1 MTSKALGDFKDSA
14 AFSLG
19 VELELQL
26 VSKRDFDLTRGA
38 TDLLGSLD
46 YDERFGEIKLEITES
61 MIEISTQPQ
70 ATVDGIAA
78 DLGGLRDTLRQHCE
92 RNNIGVCG
100 GGTHPFHHWPERRI
114 CPGDRFNDLYQRY
127 GYLAKQ
133 FTVFGQHVHV
143 GCTSADEAIWL
154 TQALGV
160 YVPAFIALSASS
172 PFVDGVD
179 SFYQSARLNAVSAFP
194 LSGQCPPL
202 GSWQEFTEHFAF
214 LQACGIAQGI
224 KDLYWDVR
232 PKPEFGTV
240 ELRVCDTPLTI
251 EQASS
256 LAALAQSLAR
266 WLLRTRP
273 PTAYRQTGPRCPLQ
287 QIPGLP
293 LWPRGDDFRSRQ
305 LMPDA
310 IEANPDRLARSRFG
324 GRPGIRLRPL
334 AEPAQAGG
342 CRKYR
347 RCSLAAGTR
356 KAAWQLERCGARSQR
371 TADGQ
376 KQLISGEK
384 NDPPVACSL
393 VATVHRHGHMG
404 GELDLSI

>member
-14 AFSLG
+14 ALSLG

-26 VSKRDFDLTRGA
+26 VSRRDFDLTRGA

-46 YDERFGEIKLEITES
+46 YDKRFGEIKLEITES
-61 MIEISTQPQ
+61 MIEISTR
-70 ATVDGIAA
+70 ARSTVDGIAA

-92 RNNIGVCG
+92 RNNIGVSG
-100 GGTHPFHHWPERRI
+100 GGTHPFHRWPERRI

-133 FTVFGQHVHV
+133 FTVFGQHIHV

-179 SFYQSARLNAVSAFP
+179 SFYQSTRLNAVSAFP

-240 ELRVCDTPLTI
+240 EIRVCDTPLTI
-251 EQASS
+251 EHATS
-256 LAALAQSLAR
+256 LAALAQSLSR

-273 PTAYRQTGPRCPLQ
+273 ELYAAKQVHVARYNKFQACRYGLEAMISDPVALCQTPLKQ
-287 QIPGLP
+287 TLMDLLEDISMDARELGCAHWLIPLK
-293 LWPRGDDFRSRQ
+293 RGV
-305 LMPDA
+305 
-310 IEANPDRLARSRFG
+310 
-324 GRPGIRLRPL
+324 
-334 AEPAQAGG
+334 AGNTG
-342 CRKYR
+342 D
-347 RCSLAAGTR
+347 
-356 KAAWQLERCGARSQR
+356 AAWLRAREMLHGNLNDVVREASERLMGKNNP
-371 TADGQ
+371 TP
-376 KQLISGEK
+376 EK
-384 NDPPVACSL
+384 
-393 VATVHRHGHMG
+393 RR
-404 GELDLSI
+404 

>member
-1 MTSKALGDFKDSA
+1 MTIKPLGEFKDSA
-14 AFSLG
+14 ALSLG

-61 MIEISTQPQ
+61 MIEISTL
-70 ATVDGIAA
+70 ARSTVDGIAG

-92 RNNIGVCG
+92 RDNIGVCG

-114 CPGDRFNDLYQRY
+114 CPGDRFNELYQRY

-133 FTVFGQHVHV
+133 FTVFGQHIHV

-154 TQALGV
+154 TQALGI
-160 YVPAFIALSASS
+160 YVPVLIALSASS

-240 ELRVCDTPLTI
+240 EIRVCDTPLTI
-251 EQASS
+251 EQAAS

-273 PTAYRQTGPRCPLQ
+273 PLHTAKQGHVARYNKFQACRYGLEAMVCDPVALSQTPLKQ
-287 QIPGLP
+287 TLMDLLEEISMDAMELGCAHWLNP
-293 LWPRGDDFRSRQ
+293 LKQRVAGNAGD
-305 LMPDA
+305 
-310 IEANPDRLARSRFG
+310 
-324 GRPGIRLRPL
+324 
-334 AEPAQAGG
+334 
-342 CRKYR
+342 
-347 RCSLAAGTR
+347 
-356 KAAWQLERCGARSQR
+356 AAWLRAREMLHGNLNDVVREASERLMGKNNP
-371 TADGQ
+371 TP
-376 KQLISGEK
+376 EK
-384 NDPPVACSL
+384 
-393 VATVHRHGHMG
+393 RR
-404 GELDLSI
+404 

>member
-1 MTSKALGDFKDSA
+1 MNIQPLGEFSDSA
-14 AFSLG
+14 ALSLG

-26 VSKRDFDLTRGA
+26 VSRRDFDLTRGA
-38 TDLLGSLD
+38 TDLIGSLD
-46 YDERFGEIKLEITES
+46 YDGRFGEIKLEITES
-61 MIEISTQPQ
+61 MIEISTL
-70 ATVDGIAA
+70 ARSTVDGIAA
-78 DLGGLRDTLRQHCE
+78 DLGGLRDTLRHHCE

-100 GGTHPFHHWPERRI
+100 GGTHPFHRWPERRI

-133 FTVFGQHVHV
+133 FTVFGQHIHV
-143 GCTSADEAIWL
+143 GCTSADDAIWL

-202 GSWQEFTEHFAF
+202 NSWQEFTEHFAF

-240 ELRVCDTPLTI
+240 ELRVCDTPLSI
-251 EQASS
+251 EQATS

-273 PTAYRQTGPRCPLQ
+273 PLDTAKQAHVARYNKFQACRYGLEAMISDPLALCQTPLRQTLASLLEAISEDARELACERWLSPLKQ
-287 QIPGLP
+287 AVAGHA
-293 LWPRGDDFRSRQ
+293 GDADWLRAREKEHGN
-305 LMPDA
+305 LNDVVR
-310 IEANPDRLARSRFG
+310 EA
-324 GRPGIRLRPL
+324 
-334 AEPAQAGG
+334 
-342 CRKYR
+342 
-347 RCSLAAGTR
+347 
-356 KAAWQLERCGARSQR
+356 SQR
-371 TADGQ
+371 
-376 KQLISGEK
+376 LIGPDSENQEK
-384 NDPPVACSL
+384 
-393 VATVHRHGHMG
+393 TR
-404 GELDLSI
+404 

>member
-1 MTSKALGDFKDSA
+1 MSTKALGDFKDSA
-14 AFSLG
+14 ALSLG

-26 VSKRDFDLTRGA
+26 VSKRDYDLTRGA
-38 TDLLGSLD
+38 TDLLGSLS

-61 MIEISTQPQ
+61 MIEISTLPQ
-70 ATVDGIAA
+70 STVAGIAA
-78 DLGGLRDTLRQHCE
+78 DLGGLRETLRQHCD

-114 CPGDRFNDLYQRY
+114 CPGDRFSELYQRY

-133 FTVFGQHVHV
+133 FTVFGQHIHV
-143 GCTSADEAIWL
+143 GCSTADDAIWL

-202 GSWQEFTEHFAF
+202 NSWQEFTEHFAF
-214 LQACGIAQGI
+214 LQDCGIAQGI

-240 ELRVCDTPLTI
+240 EIRVCDTPLTI
-251 EQASS
+251 TQAST
-256 LAALAQSLAR
+256 LAALAQALSR

-273 PTAYRQTGPRCPLQ
+273 ALHTDKQAHVARYNKFQACRYGLDAMISDPVDFCQTPLKTSVARLLDEISEDARALDCLHWLAPLKRMLSESAGDAGWLRAQ
-287 QIPGLP
+287 QNQHGNLHDVV
-293 LWPRGDDFRSRQ
+293 R
-305 LMPDA
+305 
-310 IEANPDRLARSRFG
+310 
-324 GRPGIRLRPL
+324 
-334 AEPAQAGG
+334 
-342 CRKYR
+342 
-347 RCSLAAGTR
+347 AA
-356 KAAWQLERCGARSQR
+356 SQR
-371 TADGQ
+371 LMAKDAEVQ
-376 KQLISGEK
+376 EE
-384 NDPPVACSL
+384 
-393 VATVHRHGHMG
+393 TV
-404 GELDLSI
+404 

>member
-1 MTSKALGDFKDSA
+1 MNIKPLGDFKESA
-14 AFSLG
+14 ALSLG

-26 VSKRDFDLTRGA
+26 VSRRDFDLTRGA
-38 TDLLGSLD
+38 TDLLCSLV

-61 MIEISTQPQ
+61 MIEVSTL
-70 ATVDGIAA
+70 ARSTVDGIAA
-78 DLGGLRDTLRQHCE
+78 DLSGLRDTLRHHCE

-114 CPGDRFNDLYQRY
+114 CPGDRFDELYQRY

-133 FTVFGQHVHV
+133 FTVFGQHIHV
-143 GCTSADEAIWL
+143 GCTSADDAIWL

-202 GSWQEFTEHFAF
+202 TGWHEFTEHFTF
-214 LQACGIAQGI
+214 LQACGIAKSI

-240 ELRVCDTPLTI
+240 EIRVCDTPLTI
-251 EQASS
+251 EQAAS
-256 LAALAQSLAR
+256 LAALAQSLSR

-273 PTAYRQTGPRCPLQ
+273 VLHTAKQAHVTRYNKFQACRY
-287 QIPGLP
+287 GL
-293 LWPRGDDFRSRQ
+293 
-305 LMPDA
+305 DA
-310 IEANPDRLARSRFG
+310 M
-324 GRPGIRLRPL
+324 
-334 AEPAQAGG
+334 
-342 CRKYR
+342 
-347 RCSLAAGTR
+347 
-356 KAAWQLERCGARSQR
+356 
-371 TADGQ
+371 
-376 KQLISGEK
+376 IS
-384 NDPPVACSL
+384 DPVALCQTPLKQIL
-393 VATVHRHGHMG
+393 VELLESISDDARELGCIDWLKPLKRMLAKDSGDAVWLRATERRHGNLNDVVREASERLMG
-404 GELDLSI
+404 NNISSQEEKQ

>member
-1 MTSKALGDFKDSA
+1 MSHNKPLEAFKDSA
-14 AFSLG
+14 ALSLG

-38 TDLLGSLD
+38 TDLIGALN

-61 MIEISTQPQ
+61 MIEISTLPRL
-70 ATVDGIAA
+70 TVDGIAA
-78 DLGGLRDTLRQHCE
+78 DLGGLRDTLLSHCE

-114 CPGDRFNDLYQRY
+114 CPGDRFDQIYQRY

-133 FTVFGQHVHV
+133 FTVFGQHIHV
-143 GCTSADEAIWL
+143 GCTSADDAIWL

-194 LSGQCPPL
+194 LSGQCPAL
-202 GSWQEFTEHFAF
+202 DSWAHFVEHFGF

-240 ELRVCDTPLTI
+240 EIRVCDTPLSI

-256 LAALAQSLAR
+256 LAALAQSLSR

-273 PTAYRQTGPRCPLQ
+273 PLATGKQAHVARYNKFQACRYGLDAMISDPVALC
-287 QIPGLP
+287 QIPLKESLGSL
-293 LWPRGDDFRSRQ
+293 LED
-305 LMPDA
+305 
-310 IEANPDRLARSRFG
+310 
-324 GRPGIRLRPL
+324 L
-334 AEPAQAGG
+334 AEDARALGCEHWLNPLRRMVAENTGDAKWLRTQQSQHGNLNDVVRQASA
-342 CRKYR
+342 CLRRKDNPF
-347 RCSLAAGTR
+347 L
-356 KAAWQLERCGARSQR
+356 
-371 TADGQ
+371 
-376 KQLISGEK
+376 EK
-384 NDPPVACSL
+384 NS
-393 VATVHRHGHMG
+393 
-404 GELDLSI
+404 

>member
-1 MTSKALGDFKDSA
+1 MNTKPLVEFKESA
-14 AFSLG
+14 ALSLG

-61 MIEISTQPQ
+61 MIEVSTQAQ
-70 ATVDGIAA
+70 KTVDGIAA
-78 DLGGLRDTLRQHCE
+78 DLGGLRDTLREHCE

-114 CPGDRFNDLYQRY
+114 CPGDRFSELYQRY

-133 FTVFGQHVHV
+133 FTVFGQHIHV
-143 GCTSADEAIWL
+143 GCTSADDAIWL

-194 LSGQCPPL
+194 LSGQCPQL
-202 GSWQEFTEHFAF
+202 NSWQAFTEHFAF
-214 LQACGIAQGI
+214 LQVCGIAQGI

-240 ELRVCDTPLTI
+240 EIRVCDTPLTI
-251 EQASS
+251 EQATS
-256 LAALAQSLAR
+256 LAALAQSLSR
-266 WLLRTRP
+266 WLLRIRP
-273 PTAYRQTGPRCPLQ
+273 PLHTDKQAYVARYNKFQACRYGQEAMISDPVALCQVPLKQ
-287 QIPGLP
+287 SLTEMLEAVFEDALALNCAHWLKP
-293 LWPRGDDFRSRQ
+293 LKDMVAGNGGD
-305 LMPDA
+305 
-310 IEANPDRLARSRFG
+310 
-324 GRPGIRLRPL
+324 
-334 AEPAQAGG
+334 
-342 CRKYR
+342 
-347 RCSLAAGTR
+347 
-356 KAAWQLERCGARSQR
+356 AAWLRARERQRGNLNDVVREASERLMDNKAR
-371 TADGQ
+371 
-376 KQLISGEK
+376 I
-384 NDPPVACSL
+384 
-393 VATVHRHGHMG
+393 
-404 GELDLSI
+404 